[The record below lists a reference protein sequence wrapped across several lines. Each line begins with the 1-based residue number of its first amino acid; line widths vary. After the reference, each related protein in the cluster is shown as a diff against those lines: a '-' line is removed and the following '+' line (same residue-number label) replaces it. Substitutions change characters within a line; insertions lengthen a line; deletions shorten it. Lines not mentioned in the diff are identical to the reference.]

1 MATVSRVLSS
11 AKKQKQILKEG
22 FKAFSCVF
30 EFRFYDTYEQSYFPF
45 CVPIHFRFKLE
56 RRIFLFR
63 LYLKQGALGILATVS
78 RVLTSAK
85 KQKQILKEGFKAF
98 SWVFEFCFYDTCEQ
112 SYLHFH
118 GLMHIKLPMHH

>member
-1 MATVSRVLSS
+1 MHQHMRRCG
-11 AKKQKQILKEG
+11 KRKE
-22 FKAFSCVF
+22 
-30 EFRFYDTYEQSYFPF
+30 
-45 CVPIHFRFKLE
+45 KLAD
-56 RRIFLFR
+56 FLIQA
-63 LYLKQGALGILATVS
+63 LKQGALGILATVS

-118 GLMHIKLPMHH
+118 GLVYIKLPMHW